1 MATEPAP
8 APAPAPAA
16 ALTALQKCD
25 AFVDSVLKEVNT
37 VQYLIWSINK
47 IGGSMSRQHI
57 KCIDVPPVHEVP
69 AAQPTTSKAGETGGA
84 SAVKPSGG
92 IARDTVQAGYIWA
105 PTMKGLSRG
114 DIVLRADKVTSKENA
129 ERSLRHELVH
139 AYDDTRGVIDPQDC
153 LHHACSEI
161 RAARLSGDC
170 LGLEVKHNWT
180 DPMSSGLQCVRR
192 RAVLAVENNPVC
204 KDFSERA
211 VEKTFPKCYSDYE
224 PFVAPIYGMGNYGF
238 QSVNMETGE
247 FEGGY
252 FQRWKDLSKK
262 K

>member
-1 MATEPAP
+1 MTGDSAENTQQPS
-8 APAPAPAA
+8 
-16 ALTALQKCD
+16 ALQKCESFID
-25 AFVDSVLKEVNT
+25 DVLKEVNT
-37 VQYLIWSINK
+37 IQYLVWSINN
-47 IGGSMSRQHI
+47 IGGSMSRNHI
-57 KCIDVPPVHEVP
+57 KCMDVAPVVD
-69 AAQPTTSKAGETGGA
+69 GGA
-84 SAVKPSGG
+84 VSSGG
-92 IARDTVQAGYIWA
+92 KTGSSDGITKNSVQAGYIWS
-105 PTMKGLSRG
+105 PTVRGISRG
-114 DIVLRADKVTSKENA
+114 EIVLRADKITTKETA

-139 AYDDTRGVIDPQDC
+139 AYDDTRGIIDPQDC

-238 QSVNMETGE
+238 KSVNIDSGL

-252 FQRWKDLSKK
+252 FQRWKDLSSKK
-262 K
+262 Q